1 MAELVKSWN
10 DGGSL
15 TATYEG
21 SGDGSAVFSSDVAE
35 GLDREMTVVF
45 RDGDKTV
52 AVERKVLQIGMREK
66 FVPSDGE
73 FILADG
79 GTFNVLKVAE
89 PSWRDTY
96 KEVEY
101 LESTGKQYINTNV
114 KVTPDYTIEV
124 TFVMTQRNA
133 TWDTLFGT
141 RNSSQARFTARWA
154 NNATGNLGIH
164 RSRAKTTNYE
174 NFDDSNAKKT
184 MVTDTWHTIKLSKR
198 QYTFDGALRKT
209 FNTTTNTATFPYP
222 IFLFALCNAG
232 TPADYG
238 YFRIKKARIWN
249 DKDELIRDYIPCVDL
264 DGVGG
269 MYDVVNDTFTKSG
282 SSTKFNVGALI
293 E

>member
-1 MAELVKSWN
+1 MAELVKPWN
-10 DGGSL
+10 DGGNLSV
-15 TATYEG
+15 TYDG
-21 SGDGSAVFSSDVAE
+21 SGDGSAVFSSDTNE
-35 GLDREMTVVF
+35 GIDREMTVTF
-45 RDGDKTV
+45 KGGGQSI
-52 AVERKVLQIGMREK
+52 ERVVKQEGLREI
-66 FVPSDGE
+66 FEEG

-79 GTFNVLKVAE
+79 GTFNVLKVVE

-101 LESTGKQYINTNV
+101 LESTGKQYINTGV
-114 KVTPDYTIEV
+114 KVTPDYTVEV

-141 RNSSQARFTARWA
+141 RNSNQARFTARWA
-154 NNATGNLGIH
+154 NSATGKLGVHRSKGKTVNYESIDDANAT
-164 RSRAKTTNYE
+164 
-174 NFDDSNAKKT
+174 KT
-184 MVTDTWHTIKLSKR
+184 MVTDTWHTVKLAKR
-198 QYTFDGALRKT
+198 EYTFDGELRKT
-209 FNTTTNTATFPYP
+209 FSATSSTAQFAYP
-222 IFLFALCNAG
+222 IYLFALCNAG
-232 TPADYG
+232 SPADYG

-293 E
+293 NQ

>member
-1 MAELVKSWN
+1 MAKELVKSWPDGGNLSVSYTGVN
-10 DGGSL
+10 DG
-15 TATYEG
+15 E
-21 SGDGSAVFSSDVAE
+21 AVFRSDQNE
-35 GLDREMTVVF
+35 GIDREMTVTF
-45 RDGDKTV
+45 KG
-52 AVERKVLQIGMREK
+52 AGQEIERVVKQEGLREI
-66 FVPSDGE
+66 FND

-101 LESTGKQYINTNV
+101 LESTGKQYINTGV
-114 KVTPDYTIEV
+114 KVTPDYTVEV

-154 NNATGNLGIH
+154 NSATGKLGVHRSKGKTVNYESIDDANAT
-164 RSRAKTTNYE
+164 
-174 NFDDSNAKKT
+174 KT
-184 MVTDTWHTIKLSKR
+184 MVTDTWHTIKLAKR
-198 QYTFDGALRKT
+198 EYTFDGQLRKT
-209 FNTTTNTATFPYP
+209 FSATSSTAVFPYP
-222 IFLFALCNAG
+222 IYLFALCNAG
-232 TPADYG
+232 SPADYG

-293 E
+293 Q

>member
-1 MAELVKSWN
+1 MAELVKPWN
-10 DGGSL
+10 DGGNLSV
-15 TATYEG
+15 TYDG
-21 SGDGSAVFSSDVAE
+21 SGDGEAVFTSDVNE
-35 GLDREMTVVF
+35 GIDREMMVIFKGGGMEEV
-45 RDGDKTV
+45 
-52 AVERKVLQIGMREK
+52 RKVAQVGLREI
-66 FVPSDGE
+66 FEG

-79 GTFNVLKVAE
+79 GTFNVLKTTA
-89 PSWRDTY
+89 PSWRDKY

-114 KVTPDYTIEV
+114 KVTPDYTVEV

-141 RNSSQARFTARWA
+141 RSNNTARFTARWA
-154 NNATGNLGIH
+154 NSATGKLGVHRSKIKTASYESYDDANAT
-164 RSRAKTTNYE
+164 
-174 NFDDSNAKKT
+174 KT
-184 MVTDTWHTIKLSKR
+184 MVTDTWHTIKLAKR
-198 QYTFDGALRKT
+198 EYTFDGQLRKT
-209 FNTTTNTATFPYP
+209 FSATTGTTAFSYP
-222 IFLFALCNAG
+222 IYLFALCNSG
-232 TPADYG
+232 SPADYG

-282 SSTKFNVGALI
+282 SSTNFNVGPLI

>member
-1 MAELVKSWN
+1 MATLVKPWN

-15 TATYEG
+15 TVTYDG
-21 SGDGSAVFSSDVAE
+21 SGDGSAVFSSDQNE
-35 GLDREMTVVF
+35 GIDREMTVTF
-45 RDGDKTV
+45 KG
-52 AVERKVLQIGMREK
+52 AGQEIERVVKQEGLREI
-66 FVPSDGE
+66 FNEE

-79 GTFNVLKVAE
+79 GTFNVLKVVE

-101 LESTGKQYINTNV
+101 LESTGKQYINTGV
-114 KVTPDYTIEV
+114 KVTPDYTVEV

-141 RNSSQARFTARWA
+141 RNSNQARFTARWA
-154 NNATGNLGIH
+154 NSATGKLGVHRSKGKTVAYESIDDANAT
-164 RSRAKTTNYE
+164 
-174 NFDDSNAKKT
+174 KT
-184 MVTDTWHTIKLSKR
+184 MVVDTWHTIKLAKR
-198 QYTFDGALRKT
+198 EYTFDGNLRKT
-209 FNTTTNTATFPYP
+209 FSATSSTDAFPYP
-222 IFLFALCNAG
+222 IYLFALCNAG
-232 TPADYG
+232 SPADYG

-282 SSTKFNVGALI
+282 STKFNVGKLV
-293 E
+293 

>member
-1 MAELVKSWN
+1 MGELKKLWKN
-10 DGGSL
+10 GQSL

-21 SGDGSAVFSSDVAE
+21 SGDGEAIFTSDTNE
-35 GLDREMTVVF
+35 GIDREMSVTFKGGGVE
-45 RDGDKTV
+45 
-52 AVERKVLQIGMREK
+52 VERVVMQEGLREEIRTADNLVFKVK
-66 FVPSDGE
+66 DGV
-73 FILADG
+73 FG
-79 GTFNVLKVAE
+79 VLKSEE

-101 LESTGKQYINTNV
+101 IESNGKQYINTGVLVNPEFTV
-114 KVTPDYTIEV
+114 EV

-141 RNSSQARFTARWA
+141 RNSNQARFTARWA
-154 NNATGNLGIH
+154 NSATGKLGVHRSKAKTSAYESIDDANAT
-164 RSRAKTTNYE
+164 
-174 NFDDSNAKKT
+174 KT
-184 MVTDTWHTIKLSKR
+184 MVTDTWHTIKLAKR
-198 QYTFDGALRKT
+198 EYTFDGNLRKT
-209 FNTTTNTATFPYP
+209 FSATTSTAAFSYP
-222 IFLFALCNAG
+222 IYLFALDNAG
-232 TPADYG
+232 SPADYG

-282 SSTKFNVGALI
+282 SSTKFIVGDLI

>member
-1 MAELVKSWN
+1 MAKELVKSWPDGGNLSVSYTGVN
-10 DGGSL
+10 DG
-15 TATYEG
+15 E
-21 SGDGSAVFSSDVAE
+21 AVFRSDQNE
-35 GLDREMTVVF
+35 GIDREMTVTFKGAGQEIERVVKQEGLREVF
-45 RDGDKTV
+45 SCSDGD
-52 AVERKVLQIGMREK
+52 
-66 FVPSDGE
+66 

-79 GTFNVLKVAE
+79 GTFNVLKVVE

-101 LESTGKQYINTNV
+101 LESTGKQYINTGV
-114 KVTPDYTIEV
+114 KVTPDYTVEV

-154 NNATGNLGIH
+154 NSATGKLGVHRSKGKTVNYESIDDANAT
-164 RSRAKTTNYE
+164 
-174 NFDDSNAKKT
+174 KT
-184 MVTDTWHTIKLSKR
+184 MVTDTWHTIKLAKR
-198 QYTFDGALRKT
+198 EYTFDGELRKT
-209 FNTTTNTATFPYP
+209 FSATSSTAAYPYP
-222 IFLFALCNAG
+222 IYLFALCNAG
-232 TPADYG
+232 SPADYG

-282 SSTKFNVGALI
+282 SSTKFNVGNLV
-293 E
+293 